1 MSKSI
6 EVKVYDYGTDLYPEY
21 PSRFEAITN
30 NPSPGFSSLPIT
42 ACGASADEAVNQ
54 LLEYYKEELGR
65 EEEFRRWKKV
75 KEQQVHVV
83 TKTVEL

>member
-1 MSKSI
+1 MSESI
-6 EVKVYDYGTDLYPEY
+6 EVKVYDYGTDIYPEY
-21 PSRFEAITN
+21 PSRFEATTKS
-30 NPSPGFSSLPIT
+30 PSPGYSSLPIT
-42 ACGASADEAVNQ
+42 ACGASEDEAVNL

-75 KEQQVHVV
+75 KEQRVHVL